1 MAVRW
6 HHRLFTLALG
16 AWLLLMG
23 GCASQQTMPWGD
35 GAAAP
40 AGQAVVL
47 MSVTLR
53 NAYKDRYQ
61 PELSAVLVQREDV
74 TPQPAPLVFPTDAR
88 AALPAPAAAAASAP
102 AGGTWLVR
110 LALEPGRYTL
120 RSLAALGRAFPAIGH
135 FSVPLHA
142 PLQVA
147 AGGGV
152 HYLGAIDATVR
163 ERVGDE
169 FRAGPVIPL
178 LDQALAGASGGTF
191 DVVISDRYD
200 RDLALFRQTFAALG
214 SQPVSRAVLPPFD
227 RARAQAW
234 WQAH

>member
-61 PELSAVLVQREDV
+61 PELASVFVQREDV
-74 TPQPAPLVFPTDAR
+74 VPQPAPLVFPTDAR
-88 AALPAPAAAAASAP
+88 AALPASAAAAASAP

-120 RSLAALGRAFPAIGH
+120 RSLAASARLALRPRKGRRCRRRRGCH
-135 FSVPLHA
+135 SSCT
-142 PLQVA
+142 A
-147 AGGGV
+147 AGSV
-152 HYLGAIDATVR
+152 TRRSA
-163 ERVGDE
+163 
-169 FRAGPVIPL
+169 
-178 LDQALAGASGGTF
+178 
-191 DVVISDRYD
+191 DVVM
-200 RDLALFRQTFAALG
+200 
-214 SQPVSRAVLPPFD
+214 
-227 RARAQAW
+227 
-234 WQAH
+234 

>member
-6 HHRLFTLALG
+6 HHRLVTFALG
-16 AWLLLMG
+16 ACLLLG
-23 GCASQQTMPWGD
+23 GCASQQHMPWGE
-35 GAAAP
+35 GSAAP
-40 AGQAVVL
+40 PPGQAVLL

-61 PELSAVLVQREDV
+61 PELASVFVQREDV
-74 TPQPAPLVFPTDAR
+74 VPQPAPLVFPTDAR
-88 AALPAPAAAAASAP
+88 AALPASAAAAASAP

-110 LALEPGRYTL
+110 LALGPGRYTL
-120 RSLAALGRAFPAIGH
+120 RSLAALGRAFPAIAH

-191 DVVISDRYD
+191 DVVFSDRYD
-200 RDLALFRQTFAALG
+200 SDLVLFRQTFAALG
-214 SQPVSRAVLPPFD
+214 KQPVSRAVLPPFD